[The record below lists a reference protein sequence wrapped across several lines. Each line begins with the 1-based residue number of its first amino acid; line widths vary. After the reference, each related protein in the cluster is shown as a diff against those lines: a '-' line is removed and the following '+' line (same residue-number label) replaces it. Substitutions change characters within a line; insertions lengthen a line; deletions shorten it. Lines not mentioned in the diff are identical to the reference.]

1 MNEWSISQYQDI
13 PKHLTKGWLHKT
25 SKMALTFMSMSRT
38 LPRVIIVGY
47 ARHILGRGAFLVPSI
62 HEQSPKKAHCAK
74 LLKERF
80 VNSHNYSKA
89 MTKFRSKFQFQ
100 IPSQFYRAAQ
110 KVTKIKLVMA
120 IVKHFDKYHHLFTKE
135 DIMQE

>member
-1 MNEWSISQYQDI
+1 
-13 PKHLTKGWLHKT
+13 
-25 SKMALTFMSMSRT
+25 
-38 LPRVIIVGY
+38 
-47 ARHILGRGAFLVPSI
+47 
-62 HEQSPKKAHCAK
+62 
-74 LLKERF
+74 
-80 VNSHNYSKA
+80 